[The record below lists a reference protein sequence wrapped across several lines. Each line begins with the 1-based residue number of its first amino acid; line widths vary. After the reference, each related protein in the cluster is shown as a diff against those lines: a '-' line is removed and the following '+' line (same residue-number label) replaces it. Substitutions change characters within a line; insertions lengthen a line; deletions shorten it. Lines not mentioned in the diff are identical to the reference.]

1 MEMMALAFGLLCF
14 SAALWQWLRCRRMQK
29 DVYHYAQQLD
39 EAIGDIL
46 DGKSLNGAIAA
57 NDDLW
62 GHTNERLLR
71 LSQVLKQERTAL
83 TDEKESIKALVADI
97 SHQTKTPLANICLY
111 LEQMEGDAETADLL
125 PKMEKQVDKLQFLLE
140 DMVKISRLET
150 GAVQIHKQSVLLMD
164 TLADAMAAVVP
175 KAEQKHITLSVEA
188 DDTLVLS
195 HDRKWT
201 AEALYNLLDNAVKY
215 TAPGGQVM
223 LTVQRLP
230 MFTQIHVRDNGR
242 GIDPSH
248 QGAIF
253 TRFYREP
260 EVHNSEGAG
269 LGLYVARKIV
279 ALQGGYI
286 DVHSTPGQGSVFTL
300 NLPNESERITV
311 L

>member
-111 LEQMEGDAETADLL
+111 L
-125 PKMEKQVDKLQFLLE
+125 
-140 DMVKISRLET
+140 
-150 GAVQIHKQSVLLMD
+150 
-164 TLADAMAAVVP
+164 
-175 KAEQKHITLSVEA
+175 
-188 DDTLVLS
+188 
-195 HDRKWT
+195 DRK
-201 AEALYNLLDNAVKY
+201 
-215 TAPGGQVM
+215 
-223 LTVQRLP
+223 
-230 MFTQIHVRDNGR
+230 
-242 GIDPSH
+242 
-248 QGAIF
+248 
-253 TRFYREP
+253 
-260 EVHNSEGAG
+260 
-269 LGLYVARKIV
+269 
-279 ALQGGYI
+279 
-286 DVHSTPGQGSVFTL
+286 SV
-300 NLPNESERITV
+300 V
-311 L
+311 